1 VNSRSSGSIFTAIAR
16 CYSTG
21 RGSCYHNPV
30 SKIAEQKDVV
40 VRFLCYAR
48 ASRFEIRQVESLH
61 EHYVLTLRAWGKNL
75 ETSAEQASRAC
86 RDVNYRIW
94 KLYLAASAYSFEKA
108 NHSVFQSLLVKAN
121 Q

>member
-1 VNSRSSGSIFTAIAR
+1 MNSRSSGSIFTAIAR

-86 RDVNYRIW
+86 RGCELSNLEALPSRV
-94 KLYLAASAYSFEKA
+94 AYCFEKG